1 MITNPLRHPFNMSVP
16 SWPKP
21 TPGLAARAVCF
32 PRQPGSTGTVLGQ
45 ESSSSKASS
54 ASCCELGR
62 AVRAPARC
70 QHFIPEGWSCGLGLY
85 FQHSLPAPHTV
96 PRVSNP
102 PEPQQGH
109 GASQTWVS
117 YCHVTFPQA
126 GGPHRSSSARGTGT
140 APEQSSHGA
149 GRAGY
154 PTSELQGHTTFP
166 SPSKSAQPGNC
177 SESDNTGG
185 EPPPLQERNQTE
197 TAVVLHR
204 APLHSLQPR
213 QVGCK
218 HTAMGREL
226 GIICVTLLRPGEVQV
241 APASTGVAVPH
252 LLRLLSLVRLSL
264 CHLCYHHTSP
274 QDPKLWLHRD
284 RQHFGDSRRGGGF
297 FWGVSEPQV
306 TVLESRELLAAP
318 RVAKV
323 FGLHGVGWGFGSKAH
338 QAS

>member
-21 TPGLAARAVCF
+21 TWACYQGCF
-32 PRQPGSTGTVLGQ
+32 PRQPGSAGTVLGQ

-70 QHFIPEGWSCGLGLY
+70 QHFIPKGWGCGLGLY

-140 APEQSSHGA
+140 APEQSSHGV

-154 PTSELQGHTTFP
+154 PTSGLQGHTTFP

-185 EPPPLQERNQTE
+185 EPPHCRRETRDSCGAAQSPSPLPSTLADGLQTHCHGKG
-197 TAVVLHR
+197 TRH
-204 APLHSLQPR
+204 
-213 QVGCK
+213 
-218 HTAMGREL
+218 
-226 GIICVTLLRPGEVQV
+226 
-241 APASTGVAVPH
+241 
-252 LLRLLSLVRLSL
+252 
-264 CHLCYHHTSP
+264 HLCDPAQAGGGAGGSCIHRCGSPTSP
-274 QDPKLWLHRD
+274 QATFPGKA
-284 RQHFGDSRRGGGF
+284 QS
-297 FWGVSEPQV
+297 VPS
-306 TVLESRELLAAP
+306 VLPSHLSTR
-318 RVAKV
+318 
-323 FGLHGVGWGFGSKAH
+323 SKAVVA
-338 QAS
+338 QG